1 MPQNISSILEKSTT
15 DQKTGNIPMKMSPRC
30 IYCLL
35 SRVHFQSKLSTDDDD
50 LINKT
55 IHECL
60 GVMNKYYDPE
70 AVSASIATKIH
81 RKCYEV
87 LHDKDPYAVTK
98 KLINQAALKVLPAAK
113 QKIYDNS
120 PDDRELF
127 KRAVLAS
134 VIANYFDFGIMG
146 FNATESGFEA
156 AFLKLFEHGLDVD
169 DTPKM
174 FGLLQDVVYI
184 ADNCGEIL
192 FDMLVFDVIKK
203 LGGKITL
210 VVRGGP
216 ILTDVTLEEVKEFE
230 IDKKVDRV
238 MTTGSNSVGILI
250 EEAPAELLKA
260 MKDATLIISKGM
272 ANYETLSEHN
282 FGPIGYMLL
291 TKCECVAED
300 LGLEQGLVVAKLA
313 NYP

>member
-1 MPQNISSILEKSTT
+1 
-15 DQKTGNIPMKMSPRC
+15 MKMNPRC
-30 IYCLL
+30 TYCML
-35 SRVHFQSKLSTDDDD
+35 SRVHFESRLSTDDED
-50 LINKT
+50 LICKT

-60 GVMNKYYDPE
+60 GVMNKYYNPE
-70 AVSASIATKIH
+70 AVSASVATKIH

-87 LHDKDPYAVTK
+87 LEDNDPYAVTK
-98 KLINQAALKVLPAAK
+98 KLISQAALKVLPAAK
-113 QKIYDNS
+113 EKIYENS

-146 FNATESGFEA
+146 FDASEDKFEE

-174 FGLLQDVVYI
+174 LGLLKDVIYI

-192 FDMLVFDVIKK
+192 FDMIVFDVIKK
-203 LGGKITL
+203 LGGNITL

-216 ILTDVTLEEVKEFE
+216 ILTDVTLKEVEEFE
-230 IDKKVDRV
+230 IGKKVDRV
-238 MTTGSNSVGILI
+238 MTTGSNAVGILI
-250 EEAPAELLKA
+250 EEAPAELLDA

-282 FGPIGYMLL
+282 FGPIAYMLL
-291 TKCECVAED
+291 TKCECVADD
-300 LGLEQGLVVAKLA
+300 LGLEQGLSVAKLM
-313 NYP
+313 NFP

>member
-1 MPQNISSILEKSTT
+1 
-15 DQKTGNIPMKMSPRC
+15 MKMNPRC

-35 SRVHFQSKLSTDDDD
+35 SRVHFQSKLSTDDED

-70 AVSASIATKIH
+70 AGSASIATKIH

-87 LHDKDPYAVTK
+87 LGDKDPYAGTK
-98 KLINQAALKVLPAAK
+98 KLINRSALKVVAEAK
-113 QKIYDNS
+113 QKIYENS
-120 PDDRELF
+120 PDDREIF
-127 KRAVLAS
+127 RRAVLSS

-146 FNATESGFEA
+146 FNASEAGFETV
-156 AFLKLFEHGLDVD
+156 FLKFFEHGLDVD
-169 DTPKM
+169 DTSKM
-174 FGLLQDVVYI
+174 FDLLQDVVYI

-203 LGGKITL
+203 LGGKIKL

-230 IDKKVDRV
+230 VDKKVDSV
-238 MTTGSNSVGILI
+238 LTTGSNAIGVLI

-282 FGPIGYMLL
+282 FGPTAYMLL

-300 LGLEQGLVVAKLA
+300 LGLEQGLVVAKLL

>member
-1 MPQNISSILEKSTT
+1 
-15 DQKTGNIPMKMSPRC
+15 MKMSPRC
-30 IYCLL
+30 TYCLL
-35 SRVHFQSKLSTDDDD
+35 SRVHFQSKLSTDDED

-60 GVMNKYYDPE
+60 CVLNDNYSPD
-70 AVSASIATKIH
+70 AVSSVVATKVH

-87 LHDKDPYAVTK
+87 LGDNDPYAVTK
-98 KLINQAALKVLPAAK
+98 KLINQAAEKVLPFARE
-113 QKIYDNS
+113 KIYEGN
-120 PDDRELF
+120 PDDAEVF

-146 FNATESGFEA
+146 FDASEGKFEA
-156 AFLKLFEHGLDVD
+156 AFQKYFEQGLDVD
-169 DTPKM
+169 HTREM
-174 FGLLQDVVYI
+174 LGLMEDVVYI

-192 FDMLVFDVIKK
+192 FDMLVFDIIKK

-210 VVRGGP
+210 VVRGAP
-216 ILTDVTLEEVKEFE
+216 ILTDVTMEEVREYE

-238 MTTGSNSVGILI
+238 LTTGSNAIGVLVDEI
-250 EEAPAELLKA
+250 PNELLEA

-282 FGPIGYMLL
+282 FGPIAYLLL
-291 TKCECVAED
+291 TKCECVADSLD
-300 LGLEQGLVVAKLA
+300 LDEGLAVAKLM
-313 NYP
+313 NCP

>member
-1 MPQNISSILEKSTT
+1 
-15 DQKTGNIPMKMSPRC
+15 MKMNPRC
-30 IYCLL
+30 TYCLL
-35 SRVHFQSKLSTDDDD
+35 SRVHFQSKLSTDDED
-50 LINKT
+50 LISKT
-55 IHECL
+55 IKECL
-60 GVMNKYYDPE
+60 GVVNKYYSPE
-70 AVSASIATKIH
+70 AVSASIATKVH

-87 LHDKDPYAVTK
+87 LKDNDPYAVTK
-98 KLINQAALKVLPAAK
+98 KLISQASLKVLPLAK
-113 QKIYDNS
+113 EKIYENS
-120 PDDRELF
+120 PDNRELF

-146 FNATESGFEA
+146 FDASEDKFEA
-156 AFLKLFEHGLDVD
+156 AFLKFFERGLDVD

-174 FGLLQDVVYI
+174 LGLLQDVVYI

-192 FDMLVFDVIKK
+192 FDMLVFDIIKK

-238 MTTGSNSVGILI
+238 LTTGSNAVGVLI

-282 FGPIGYMLL
+282 FGPVAYMLL

-300 LGLEQGLVVAKLA
+300 LGLEQGLVVAKLT

>member
-1 MPQNISSILEKSTT
+1 
-15 DQKTGNIPMKMSPRC
+15 
-30 IYCLL
+30 
-35 SRVHFQSKLSTDDDD
+35 
-50 LINKT
+50 
-55 IHECL
+55 
-60 GVMNKYYDPE
+60 MNKYYDPE
-70 AVSASIATKIH
+70 AISASIATKIH

-87 LHDKDPYAVTK
+87 LGDKDPYAGTK
-98 KLINQAALKVLPAAK
+98 KLINRSALKVLTEAK
-113 QKIYDNS
+113 QKIYENS
-120 PDDRELF
+120 PEDRELF
-127 KRAVLAS
+127 RRAVLSS

-146 FNATESGFEA
+146 FNASEVEFETV
-156 AFLKLFEHGLDVD
+156 FLKLFEHGLDVD
-169 DTPKM
+169 DTSKM
-174 FGLLQDVVYI
+174 FGLLKDVVYI

-203 LGGKITL
+203 LGGKIKL

-230 IDKKVDRV
+230 VDKKVDQV
-238 MTTGSNSVGILI
+238 LTTGSNAIGVLI
-250 EEAPAELLKA
+250 EEAPSELLKA

-282 FGPIGYMLL
+282 FGPTAYMLL

-300 LGLEQGLVVAKLA
+300 LGLEQGLVVAKLI

>member
-1 MPQNISSILEKSTT
+1 
-15 DQKTGNIPMKMSPRC
+15 MKMNPRC
-30 IYCLL
+30 TYCLL
-35 SRVHFQSKLSTDDDD
+35 SRVHFQSKLSTDDED
-50 LINKT
+50 LISKT
-55 IHECL
+55 IKECL
-60 GVMNKYYDPE
+60 GVVNKYYSPE
-70 AVSASIATKIH
+70 AVSASVATKVH

-87 LHDKDPYAVTK
+87 LEDNDPYAVTK
-98 KLINQAALKVLPAAK
+98 KLISQAALKVLPVAK
-113 QKIYDNS
+113 EKIYENS
-120 PDDRELF
+120 PDNRELF
-127 KRAVLAS
+127 RRAVLAS
-134 VIANYFDFGIMG
+134 VVANYFDFGIMG
-146 FNATESGFEA
+146 FDASEDKFEA
-156 AFLKLFEHGLDVD
+156 AFLKFFELGLDVD

-174 FGLLQDVVYI
+174 LGLLQDVVYI

-192 FDMLVFDVIKK
+192 FDMLVFDIIKK

-230 IDKKVDRV
+230 IDKKVDRIL
-238 MTTGSNSVGILI
+238 TTGSNAVGVLI

-282 FGPIGYMLL
+282 FGPVAYMLL

>member
-1 MPQNISSILEKSTT
+1 
-15 DQKTGNIPMKMSPRC
+15 MKMNPRC
-30 IYCLL
+30 TYCLL
-35 SRVHFQSKLSTDDDD
+35 SRVHFQSKLSTDDED
-50 LINKT
+50 LISKT
-55 IHECL
+55 IKECL
-60 GVMNKYYDPE
+60 GVVNKYYSPE
-70 AVSASIATKIH
+70 AVSASVATKVH

-87 LHDKDPYAVTK
+87 LEDNDPYAVTK
-98 KLINQAALKVLPAAK
+98 KLISQAALKVLPVAK
-113 QKIYDNS
+113 EKIYENS
-120 PDDRELF
+120 PDNRELF
-127 KRAVLAS
+127 RRAVLAS

-146 FNATESGFEA
+146 FDASEDKFEA
-156 AFLKLFEHGLDVD
+156 AFLNFFERGLDVD

-174 FGLLQDVVYI
+174 LGLLQDVVYI

-192 FDMLVFDVIKK
+192 FDMLVFDIIKK

-230 IDKKVDRV
+230 IDKKVDRIL
-238 MTTGSNSVGILI
+238 TTGSNAVGVLI

-282 FGPIGYMLL
+282 FGPVAYMLL

>member
-1 MPQNISSILEKSTT
+1 
-15 DQKTGNIPMKMSPRC
+15 MKMNPRC

-35 SRVHFQSKLSTDDDD
+35 SRVHFQSKLSTDDED

-70 AVSASIATKIH
+70 AISASIATKIH

-87 LHDKDPYAVTK
+87 LGDKDPYEGTK
-98 KLINQAALKVLPAAK
+98 KLINRSALKVLTEAK
-113 QKIYDNS
+113 QKIYENS
-120 PDDRELF
+120 PDDREIF
-127 KRAVLAS
+127 RRAVLSS

-146 FNATESGFEA
+146 FNASEAGFENV
-156 AFLKLFEHGLDVD
+156 FLKLFEHGLDVD
-169 DTPKM
+169 DTPKI

-184 ADNCGEIL
+184 ADNCGEIF
-192 FDMLVFDVIKK
+192 FDMLVFDVITK
-203 LGGKITL
+203 LGGKIKL

-230 IDKKVDRV
+230 VDKKVDSV
-238 MTTGSNSVGILI
+238 LTTGSNAIGVLI

-282 FGPIGYMLL
+282 FGPTAYMLL

-300 LGLEQGLVVAKLA
+300 LGLEQGLVVAKLL

>member
-1 MPQNISSILEKSTT
+1 
-15 DQKTGNIPMKMSPRC
+15 MKMNPRC
-30 IYCLL
+30 SYCLL
-35 SRVHFQSKLSTDDDD
+35 SRVHFQSKLSTDDED

-87 LHDKDPYAVTK
+87 LGDKDPYAGTK
-98 KLINQAALKVLPAAK
+98 KLINRSALKVVTEAK
-113 QKIYDNS
+113 QKIYENS
-120 PDDRELF
+120 PDDREIF
-127 KRAVLAS
+127 RRAVLSS

-146 FNATESGFEA
+146 FNASEAEFETV
-156 AFLKLFEHGLDVD
+156 FLKFFEHGLDVD

-174 FGLLQDVVYI
+174 FDLLKDVVYI

-192 FDMLVFDVIKK
+192 FDMFVFDVIKK
-203 LGGKITL
+203 LGGKIKL

-216 ILTDVTLEEVKEFE
+216 ILTDVTLEEVKEFKV
-230 IDKKVDRV
+230 DKKVDSV
-238 MTTGSNSVGILI
+238 LTTGSNAIGVLI

-260 MKDATLIISKGM
+260 MKEATLIISKGM

-282 FGPIGYMLL
+282 FGPTAYMLL

-300 LGLEQGLVVAKLA
+300 LGLEQGLVVAKLV

>member
-1 MPQNISSILEKSTT
+1 
-15 DQKTGNIPMKMSPRC
+15 MKMNPRC
-30 IYCLL
+30 TYCLL
-35 SRVHFQSKLSTDDDD
+35 SRVHFQSKLSTDDEE
-50 LINKT
+50 LISKT
-55 IHECL
+55 LHECL
-60 GVMNKYYDPE
+60 GVMNKHYNPE

-87 LHDKDPYAVTK
+87 LKDNDPYAVTK
-98 KLINQAALKVLPAAK
+98 KLINQAAIKVLPAAK
-113 QKIYDNS
+113 EKIYENS

-127 KRAVLAS
+127 RRVVLGS

-146 FNATESGFEA
+146 FDASEDKFEA
-156 AFLKLFEHGLDVD
+156 AFLKFFEHGLDVD

-174 FGLLQDVVYI
+174 LGLLQDVVYI

-192 FDMLVFDVIKK
+192 FDMLVFDIIRK

-216 ILTDVTLEEVKEFE
+216 ILTDVTLDEVKEFE
-230 IDKKVDRV
+230 IGKKVDRIL
-238 MTTGSNSVGILI
+238 TTGSNAVGVLI
-250 EEAPAELLKA
+250 EEAPTELLKA

-282 FGPIGYMLL
+282 FGPIAYMLL

-300 LGLEQGLVVAKLA
+300 LGLEEGLSVAKLM

>member
-1 MPQNISSILEKSTT
+1 
-15 DQKTGNIPMKMSPRC
+15 MKMNPRC
-30 IYCLL
+30 TYCLL
-35 SRVHFQSKLSTDDDD
+35 SRVHFQSKLSTDDED
-50 LINKT
+50 LISKT

-60 GVMNKYYDPE
+60 EAMNKHYSPE
-70 AVSASIATKIH
+70 AVSACVATKIH

-87 LHDKDPYAVTK
+87 LGDKDPYEVTK

-113 QKIYDNS
+113 EKIYENS
-120 PDDRELF
+120 PDDGELF
-127 KRAVLAS
+127 RRAVLAS

-146 FNATESGFEA
+146 FDASEDKFED
-156 AFLKLFEHGLDVD
+156 AFLKFFEQGLDVD

-174 FGLLQDVVYI
+174 LGLLEDVVYI

-192 FDMLVFDVIKK
+192 FDMIVFDVIKK
-203 LGGKITL
+203 LGGNVTL

-230 IDKKVDRV
+230 IDKKVNRV
-238 MTTGSNSVGILI
+238 MTTGSNAVGILV
-250 EEAPAELLKA
+250 EEAPAELLEA
-260 MKDATLIISKGM
+260 MKNATLIISKGM

-282 FGPIGYMLL
+282 FGPIAYMLL

-300 LGLEQGLVVAKLA
+300 LGLEPGLSVAKLM
-313 NYP
+313 NFP

>member
-1 MPQNISSILEKSTT
+1 
-15 DQKTGNIPMKMSPRC
+15 MKMNPRC
-30 IYCLL
+30 TYCML
-35 SRVHFQSKLSTDDDD
+35 SRVHFQSKLSTDDED
-50 LINKT
+50 LICKT

-60 GVMNKYYDPE
+60 AVMNKYYNPE
-70 AVSASIATKIH
+70 AVSASVATKIH

-87 LHDKDPYAVTK
+87 LEDDDPYAVTK
-98 KLINQAALKVLPAAK
+98 KLISQAALKVLPAAK
-113 QKIYDNS
+113 EKIYENS

-134 VIANYFDFGIMG
+134 VIANYFDFGIMD
-146 FNATESGFEA
+146 FDASEDKFEE

-174 FGLLQDVVYI
+174 MGLLKDVIYI

-192 FDMLVFDVIKK
+192 FDMIVFDVIKK
-203 LGGKITL
+203 LGGNITL

-216 ILTDVTLEEVKEFE
+216 ILTDVTMEEVEEFE
-230 IDKKVDRV
+230 IGKKVDRV
-238 MTTGSNSVGILI
+238 MTTGSNAVGILI
-250 EEAPAELLKA
+250 EEAPAELLDA

-282 FGPIGYMLL
+282 FGPIAYMLL
-291 TKCECVAED
+291 TKCECVADD
-300 LGLEQGLVVAKLA
+300 LGLEQGLSVAKLM
-313 NYP
+313 NFP

>member
-1 MPQNISSILEKSTT
+1 
-15 DQKTGNIPMKMSPRC
+15 MKMNPRC

-35 SRVHFQSKLSTDDDD
+35 SRVHFQSKLSTDDED

-87 LHDKDPYAVTK
+87 LGDKDPYAGTK
-98 KLINQAALKVLPAAK
+98 KLINRSALKVLTEAK
-113 QKIYDNS
+113 QKIYENS
-120 PDDRELF
+120 PEDRELF
-127 KRAVLAS
+127 RRAVLSS

-146 FNATESGFEA
+146 FNASEVGFETV
-156 AFLKLFEHGLDVD
+156 FLKLFEHGLDVD
-169 DTPKM
+169 DTSKI
-174 FGLLQDVVYI
+174 FGLLKDVVYI

-203 LGGKITL
+203 LGGKIKL

-230 IDKKVDRV
+230 VDKKVDQV
-238 MTTGSNSVGILI
+238 LTTGSNAIGVLI
-250 EEAPAELLKA
+250 EEAPSELLKA

-282 FGPIGYMLL
+282 FGPTAYMLL

-300 LGLEQGLVVAKLA
+300 LGLEQGLVVAKLI

>member
-1 MPQNISSILEKSTT
+1 
-15 DQKTGNIPMKMSPRC
+15 MKMNPRC
-30 IYCLL
+30 TYCLL
-35 SRVHFQSKLSTDDDD
+35 SRVHFQSKLATDDED
-50 LINKT
+50 IISKT
-55 IHECL
+55 MQECL
-60 GVMNKYYDPE
+60 KVMTKNYSPD
-70 AVSASIATKIH
+70 AVSASVATKIH

-87 LHDKDPYAVTK
+87 LENNDPYAVTK

-113 QKIYDNS
+113 EKIYENS
-120 PDDRELF
+120 PDKGEFFR
-127 KRAVLAS
+127 RAVLAS
-134 VIANYFDFGIMG
+134 VVANYFDFGIMG
-146 FNATESGFEA
+146 FDASEDKFEA
-156 AFLKLFEHGLDVD
+156 AFLKYFGHGLDVD

-174 FGLLQDVVYI
+174 LGLLQDVVYI

-192 FDMLVFDVIKK
+192 FDMLVFEIIKK

-216 ILTDVTLEEVKEFE
+216 ILTDVTLKEVREFE
-230 IDKKVDRV
+230 IDTKVDRIL
-238 MTTGSNSVGILI
+238 TTGSNAVGVLI

-260 MKDATLIISKGM
+260 MKDASLIISKGM

-282 FGPIGYMLL
+282 FGPIAYMLL

-300 LGLEQGLVVAKLA
+300 LGLEQGLSVAKLM

>member
-1 MPQNISSILEKSTT
+1 
-15 DQKTGNIPMKMSPRC
+15 MKMSPRC
-30 IYCLL
+30 TYCLL
-35 SRVHFQSKLSTDDDD
+35 SRVHFQSKLSTDDEE
-50 LINKT
+50 LISKT
-55 IHECL
+55 LHECL
-60 GVMNKYYDPE
+60 GVMNKYYSPE
-70 AVSASIATKIH
+70 AVSASVATKVH

-87 LHDKDPYAVTK
+87 LEDQDPYAVTK

-113 QKIYDNS
+113 EKIYENS
-120 PDDRELF
+120 PDDGELF
-127 KRAVLAS
+127 RRAVLAS

-146 FNATESGFEA
+146 FDASEDKFEA
-156 AFLKLFEHGLDVD
+156 AFLKYFEKGLDVD

-174 FGLLQDVVYI
+174 LGLLQDVVYI

-192 FDMLVFDVIKK
+192 FDGIVFDVIKK

-238 MTTGSNSVGILI
+238 MTTGSNAVGVLI
-250 EEAPAELLKA
+250 EEAPPELLQA

-282 FGPIGYMLL
+282 FGPIAYMLL

-300 LGLEQGLVVAKLA
+300 LGLEKDLSVAKLM
-313 NYP
+313 NFP